1 MTGATSPTGSTGAA
15 GGLAGGAGGATGGLG
30 GVRWGVVALAFLAVL
45 LDGFDTATLAFLV
58 PTMAQQW
65 GIDPAAFTPPLVLTN
80 AGVVLGYLSC
90 GTLGARLGRR
100 TVLISG
106 IVVFGVG
113 TLLTALVLPSQSIVA
128 LSVLR
133 LVTGVGLGVVL
144 PAAVSLSVDHSG
156 PRRREL
162 VSVLVT
168 LGLASG
174 LTVGGLTGAALIERV
189 GPAGVFV
196 LAGVLPLLVAAVML
210 RAFPPDPAPAEAA
223 GAVRTE
229 AKVGRLFDRG
239 FRINTGLVWAFSFLV
254 FIAAYTLTSWV
265 PTLLL
270 GYGFAPAQAPL
281 GLAAVSLGG
290 VTGGLVLL
298 ALAARVGIARALIVM
313 SALGIA
319 CLVVAAQVTLADA
332 ALLLVLGGAG
342 AGLTGCQIGQLTLA
356 VALYP
361 AGTRTT
367 GVGWAAALG
376 RAGSI
381 VGPGIAGILI
391 GLALSGSDIL
401 LFTTVPV
408 AVALACAAVL
418 ALRQR
423 RSARATPDGSP
434 RPAESLGAAE

>member
-1 MTGATSPTGSTGAA
+1 M
-15 GGLAGGAGGATGGLG
+15 
-30 GVRWGVVALAFLAVL
+30 LAFLAVL

-58 PTMAQQW
+58 PTLAQQW
-65 GIDPAAFTPPLVLTN
+65 GIGEAAFTAPLVLTN
-80 AGVVLGYLSC
+80 LGVVLGYLSC
-90 GTLGARLGRR
+90 GALGARLGRR
-100 TVLISG
+100 TVLIAG

-113 TLLTALVLPSQSIVA
+113 TLFTALVLPSESVAA

-133 LVTGVGLGVVL
+133 LLTGVGLGVVL
-144 PAAVSLSVDHSG
+144 PAAVSLAVDHSG

-174 LTVGGLTGAALIERV
+174 LTVGGLTGGALLERA

-196 LAGVLPLLVAAVML
+196 LAGVLPLVVAGVML
-210 RAFPPDPAPAEAA
+210 RAFPPDPPEVA
-223 GAVRTE
+223 GAVRRE
-229 AKVGRLFDRG
+229 ARVGRLFDPG

-270 GYGFAPAQAPL
+270 GYGFAASQAPI

-290 VTGGLVLL
+290 VLGGLVLIGL
-298 ALAARVGIARALIVM
+298 AGRIGIARALIIM
-313 SALGIA
+313 AALGIA
-319 CLVVAAQVTLADA
+319 CLVVASRAGFGDVG
-332 ALLLVLGGAG
+332 LLLVLGGAG
-342 AGLTGCQIGQLTLA
+342 MGLTGCQIGQLTLA

-381 VGPGIAGILI
+381 VGPGVAGLLI
-391 GLALSGSDIL
+391 GLALSGRDIL
-401 LFTTVPV
+401 LFTTLPV

-418 ALRQR
+418 AWR
-423 RSARATPDGSP
+423 RRRTPS
-434 RPAESLGAAE
+434 GAAAGEPAYAGTAE